1 MVVNSR
7 VRNEFRNW
15 NRDENQLGSIS
26 IKNNK
31 CDMLNLEKSAH
42 NYLISFECKIQEK
55 FVIFLFLISLIVT
68 GSQLEMIV
76 KKRNGGWAF
85 KLPLR
90 LQIERKETIFLLFFF
105 S

>member
-76 KKRNGGWAF
+76 KKKKWRVGFQTPAEITN
-85 KLPLR
+85 
-90 LQIERKETIFLLFFF
+90 
-105 S
+105 